1 MDVERAARHAGLR
14 AQMSEERDTVQ
25 RARERLACIEI
36 EVLQPGLRLLGA
48 RRASIVRRR
57 DVGAVRFADL
67 REREYSRGA
76 RELDAWST
84 STRWTRSGHAH
95 RELHVR
101 AAYMKLQLL
110 QRTRRAVRQRDAG
123 GEQRRRR
130 ELEPFSDAVRPPVE
144 PQQHLLIVAPDTAG
158 TKDGMLTHRLDQG
171 AARIATSSG
180 SVVPRAAVLDAVGH
194 GTNAP
199 QRARQRLRRMHAIIG
214 REDRESRS
222 SVEV

>member
-1 MDVERAARHAGLR
+1 MHPWTRGARVVPRWRLGRQGSPERREEEADVDVERAARHAGLR

-84 STRWTRSGHAH
+84 RMRWTRSGHA
-95 RELHVR
+95 
-101 AAYMKLQLL
+101 
-110 QRTRRAVRQRDAG
+110 
-123 GEQRRRR
+123 RR
-130 ELEPFSDAVRPPVE
+130 ERLCA
-144 PQQHLLIVAPDTAG
+144 QHT
-158 TKDGMLTHRLDQG
+158 
-171 AARIATSSG
+171 
-180 SVVPRAAVLDAVGH
+180 
-194 GTNAP
+194 
-199 QRARQRLRRMHAIIG
+199 
-214 REDRESRS
+214 
-222 SVEV
+222 